1 MKSEPRVQGHQYGRS
16 AVRRRIGCVGLAYL
30 GGRFEARDFY
40 SGTPALN
47 VDTGRSR
54 QHNYYVGVGVI
65 HRF

>member
-1 MKSEPRVQGHQYGRS
+1 VLQFG
-16 AVRRRIGCVGLAYL
+16 VGMDVWIFPKWGARL
-30 GGRFEARDFY
+30 EARDFY
-40 SGTPALN
+40 SGIPDYD